1 MNPREKIAYALRNVR
16 NLPTLPDVA
25 VRLLEMGESPTAS
38 MRDLARWIEKDTAL
52 AARVLKL
59 VNSSFFGVPREVT
72 SVRHA
77 LMILGMAHL
86 RNLVLSSAV
95 SNLFDQQ
102 GSVGGFSRR
111 EFWKHCVAVAGAA
124 RTIAAVRGLLDPE
137 TAFTAGLIH
146 DIGKLVMDRY
156 LHEDF
161 VKVVALLEDPE
172 RTMSAAEIEVLGV
185 HHAEI
190 GHHLVA
196 HWNLP
201 EVLRMAVG
209 FHHEPQTAPQHAAVA
224 ALVGV
229 ADAMVRQLHIG
240 SGGGAD
246 HPLSEQAL
254 ALCSLNLAQFEE
266 IQRDLEE
273 ELEEQVDVLAECE

>member
-1 MNPREKIAYALRNVR
+1 MNSREKIAHALRNVR

-59 VNSSFFGVPREVT
+59 VNSSFFGVAREVS

-95 SNLFDQQ
+95 SNLFDHE

-124 RTIAAVRGLLDPE
+124 RTIAAVRGVLDPE

-161 VKVVALLEDPE
+161 VKVVARLEDPNL
-172 RTMSAAEIEVLGV
+172 TMSAAEIEVLGV

-201 EVLRMAVG
+201 EILRMAVG

-224 ALVGV
+224 ALVNA
-229 ADAMVRQLHIG
+229 ADAMVRQLRIG

-246 HPLSEQAL
+246 HPLSEPAL
-254 ALCSLNLAQFEE
+254 ALCGLSSAQFEE
-266 IQRDLEE
+266 IQRDLEG
-273 ELEEQVDVLAECE
+273 ELEEQVAVLTECE

>member
-1 MNPREKIAYALRNVR
+1 MNSREKIAHALRNIR
-16 NLPTLPDVA
+16 SLPTLPDVA

-59 VNSSFFGVPREVT
+59 VNSSFFGVAREVS

-95 SNLFDQQ
+95 SNLFDREGQ
-102 GSVGGFSRR
+102 VGGFSRR

-124 RTIAAVRGLLDPE
+124 RTIAALRGIMDPE

-161 VKVVALLEDPE
+161 VKVVARLEDPDL
-172 RTMSAAEIEVLGV
+172 TMTAAEIEVLGV
-185 HHAEI
+185 HHGEI

-196 HWNLP
+196 YWNLP
-201 EVLRMAVG
+201 EVLCMAVG
-209 FHHEPQTAPQHAAVA
+209 FHHEPEMAPQHSSAA
-224 ALVGV
+224 ALVGL
-229 ADAMVRQLHIG
+229 ADALVRQLRIG

-246 HPLSEQAL
+246 HPLSEHAL
-254 ALCSLNLAQFEE
+254 ALCGLSLPQFEDM
-266 IQRDLEE
+266 QRDLEE
-273 ELEEQVDVLAECE
+273 ELEEQVDVLAETE